1 MTRFEELEETHAEV
15 KLKQTLWEAQRE
27 WGSDYD
33 KWMTVSHTR
42 SNIVYTRAHKSGH
55 YPPSYTVCAI
65 GT

>member
-33 KWMTVSHTR
+33 KWMTVSPTR
-42 SNIVYTRAHKSGH
+42 NMCEST
-55 YPPSYTVCAI
+55 
-65 GT
+65 